1 MSATNPKTKYHF
13 RIPTQNAN
21 LQCPQNIRKPNNTI
35 EYTLKVRIYHASP
48 PIVVVSSSLLIP
60 FWCKMLLWLS
70 RFLPWLFLIHFLFKF
85 DKNAPLAASPPPV
98 VASSSYPLLLQ
109 IWSKMLL
116 LLLPRLLLWSFLTQF
131 LFKSD
136 AKFTSGCL
144 ARPLLW
150 SFLINFLF
158 KFLPKCSWLPR
169 LLLGSFL
176 FHFLCKFDPKWTSG
190 CIVPPLVAVSY
201 SILLQTWFKMLL
213 FLPRLLLLSFL
224 THSDSN
230 LMQNALLAA
239 SSPPVVVSY

>member
-13 RIPTQNAN
+13 IIPTQNTN
-21 LQCPQNIRKPNNTI
+21 LQCPQNIWKPNNTI

-158 KFLPKCSWLPR
+158 KFLPKCSWLWGRFCFTSYANLIPNGPQAA
-169 LLLGSFL
+169 LCLHLWPFL
-176 FHFLCKFDPKWTSG
+176 NFS
-190 CIVPPLVAVSY
+190 
-201 SILLQTWFKMLL
+201 
-213 FLPRLLLLSFL
+213 
-224 THSDSN
+224 SN
-230 LMQNALLAA
+230 LVQNASLPA
-239 SSPPVVVSY
+239 PPPSVVVSYSFWFKSDAKCTSGCLVPSCGRFLLTSN